1 MRREQLN
8 ILTPS
13 PRAHKVD
20 FPAAAA
26 AAVFMAASEQQ
37 QTWKLHGPV
46 SDSDAFASSPTENPL
61 DWTCEELKGRATALF
76 FPLSDGEILVR
87 EGTCVAFPPSR
98 SSCVSVFVAGWT
110 FLAAVFGC
118 VLLAISSV
126 QLHLGTYNRFLELS

>member
-1 MRREQLN
+1 
-8 ILTPS
+8 
-13 PRAHKVD
+13 
-20 FPAAAA
+20 
-26 AAVFMAASEQQ
+26 MAASEQQ

-98 SSCVSVFVAGWT
+98 SSCVIALLRLCGGVDIFG
-110 FLAAVFGC
+110 GC
-118 VLLAISSV
+118 VCVVSNIQCSAASGGL
-126 QLHLGTYNRFLELS
+126 